1 MKKLLTLLTIL
12 SLSCT
17 LLCISGCED
26 SGDSVYVDEGRLVS
40 DVVINTSMDVF
51 KGMEVPIEG
60 QGFESGDQMMLRAE
74 TDLEATTEVSS
85 SNLLTFTLPDEIE
98 DGHTYKFVLL
108 RGDDYQV
115 LGASTLTVKLVIN
128 VELDETMSASW
139 GAPAVI
145 RGEGFRMT
153 DVLVLDQA
161 GGSHEITPSEVDDQS
176 VTFIIPEGVAEGES
190 TFTLRRGEET
200 QELGTTELF
209 LSTSA
214 VVPDK
219 EGMTIKGIV
228 HSNGQG
234 IPNVL
239 VSDGDLITQTDENG
253 FYWLASEKR
262 NQLAFIIL
270 PSGYDVPTQKA
281 MPQFWKPC
289 TLDASTCE
297 QLDFKLIPTQ
307 NDNHTMLVAT
317 DMHLANRNTPLDHVQ
332 FADGFVSEITANY
345 NSFAGKVYML
355 NLGDF
360 SWDLYWYS
368 NKWALPECKAAI
380 EDFNFQV
387 WSAMGNHDNDPYV
400 ADDFLAEAPYRQY
413 MGPVYYA
420 MNIGKIHYIMLDD
433 TQYTND
439 GGSQGVVGDR
449 EYNRTF
455 TAKQLAWLREELKY
469 VDKST
474 PIVVGAHCPLYNYS
488 GIDRVTT
495 AVTNVSEVLSCFEGF
510 KNVTFV
516 TGHTHVNRN
525 IQSPSFSNVYEQN
538 VAAVCGTWWWTR
550 NYAGINIC
558 TDGSPAGYK
567 IYTVNGTNMKWQYKG
582 VDLPVER
589 QFMTYD
595 MNEVKNY
602 WATDEEAQKAF
613 DSGNLPN
620 RRNDYN
626 SVGENEVFI
635 NVWANEPG
643 WDITV
648 TENDRQLDVEQV
660 WMRDPLH
667 TISYDIPRGVS
678 NSLTFPSGYC
688 PHIFSVTASSAN
700 STLEISVTD
709 RFGNV
714 YTESMTRPK
723 AFKSDF

>member
-1 MKKLLTLLTIL
+1 MKKLFTLLTVL
-12 SLSCT
+12 SLSCA

-26 SGDSVYVDEGRLVS
+26 SGDTVYVDEGRLVS
-40 DVVINTSMDVF
+40 DVVIDTSMEVF
-51 KGMEVPIEG
+51 EGMTISIEG
-60 QGFESGDQMMLRAE
+60 QGFESGDRMLLRAE
-74 TDLEATTEVSS
+74 TDIEMETEVSAS
-85 SNLLTFTLPDEIE
+85 DALAFTLPEEIE
-98 DGHTYKFVLL
+98 DGHTYKFVLV

-128 VELDETMSASW
+128 VDLGGTISASW
-139 GAPAVI
+139 EGPAFI
-145 RGEGFRMT
+145 RGEGFRAT
-153 DVLVLDQA
+153 DVLVLSQGDD
-161 GGSHEITPSEVDDQS
+161 SWEITPSEVDDLS
-176 VTFIIPEGVAEGES
+176 LTFIVPAGVAEGES
-190 TFTLRRGEET
+190 SFTLRRGTES
-200 QELGTTELF
+200 QELGTADLF

-228 HSNGQG
+228 HANGRG
-234 IPNVL
+234 IADVL
-239 VSDGDLITQTDENG
+239 VSDGDLITRTDENG

-262 NQLAFIIL
+262 NALAFVIL
-270 PSGYDVPTQKA
+270 PSGYDVPTSKA

-317 DMHLANRNTPLDHVQ
+317 DMHLANRNTPLDYVQ
-332 FADGFVSEITANY
+332 FGDGFVKEITTTY
-345 NSFAGKVYML
+345 NAAAGKVYML

-380 EDFNFQV
+380 ADFNFQV
-387 WSAMGNHDNDPYV
+387 WSVMGNHDNDPYV
-400 ADDFLAEAPYRQY
+400 ANDFGAEVPYRQY

-420 MNIGKIHYIMLDD
+420 MNIGQIHYIMLDD
-433 TQYTND
+433 TEYTND
-439 GGSQGVVGDR
+439 GGSQGVIGDR
-449 EYNRTF
+449 EYNRRF
-455 TAKQLAWLREELKY
+455 DAKQLAWLREELTY

-488 GIDRVTT
+488 SINNVTT
-495 AVTNVSEVLSCFEGF
+495 AVTNVSEVLSCFDGF
-510 KNVTFV
+510 TDVTFV

-567 IYTVNGTNMKWQYKG
+567 IYTVNGTDMKWQYKG

-635 NVWANEPG
+635 NVWAYEPG

-678 NSLTFPSGYC
+678 NSLSFPSGYC